1 MSELHKFLFDGLP
14 VRGQIVRLTDAWQEI
29 LARRRADDAQSPW
42 PWPVTR
48 MLGEMAAASTLM
60 QANIK
65 FNGALVMQI
74 FGEGPVKVAVAEVQH
89 DLSLRVTAKVV
100 GEVAPDAH
108 LQQLVNVN
116 GRGRCAIT
124 LDPKDRL
131 PGQQAYQGV
140 VPLNAS
146 LGGDGQPG
154 LADVLEH
161 YMRQSEQLDT
171 RLVLAADNNVAA
183 GLLIQRLPAE
193 GKANLA
199 GGQAMEPE
207 EQMEHFNRIAT
218 LAGSLTA
225 DELLQLDVETV
236 LRRLFWQEKIL
247 RFDAQTPRFAC
258 TCSRERVSGMIRGL
272 GAEEAESIIAERGE
286 IDVACDFCGQHYR
299 FDAVDAAQIFMAPG
313 DQPPTSSAVQ

>member
-14 VRGQIVRLTDAWQEI
+14 VRGMIVRLTDAWTEI
-29 LARRRADDAQSPW
+29 LARRRADDAASTW
-42 PWPVTR
+42 PWPVAEL
-48 MLGEMAAASTLM
+48 LGEMAAAGVLM
-60 QANIK
+60 QSNIK

-74 FGEGPVKVAVAEVQH
+74 FGEGPVKIAVAEVQH
-89 DLSLRVTAKVV
+89 DLGLRVTAKVV
-100 GEVAPDAH
+100 GEVASDAN
-108 LQQLVNVN
+108 LQSLVNVN

-146 LGGDGQPG
+146 QGAGQPN

-171 RLVLAADNNVAA
+171 KLVLAASESVAA

-193 GKANLA
+193 GKANI
-199 GGQAMEPE
+199 GGNQPMDPA
-207 EQMEHFNRIAT
+207 EQLEHFNRIAT
-218 LAGSLTA
+218 LAASLTG
-225 DELLQLDVETV
+225 DELLSLDVETI

-247 RFDAQTPRFAC
+247 RFDPQTPRFSC
-258 TCSRERVSGMIRGL
+258 TCSRERVAGMIRGL
-272 GAEEAESIIAERGE
+272 GQEEADSILAERGE
-286 IDVACDFCGQHYR
+286 IDVGCDFCGQHYR
-299 FDAVDAAQIFMAPG
+299 FDAVDAAQIFTAPG
-313 DQPPTSSAVQ
+313 DSPPGPSTMQ

>member
-14 VRGQIVRLTDAWQEI
+14 VRGMIVRLTGAWTEV
-29 LARRRADDAQSPW
+29 LSRRRADDAHSPW
-42 PWPVTR
+42 PWPVTQ
-48 MLGEMAAASTLM
+48 MMGEMAAAGALM

-65 FNGALVMQI
+65 FNGALIMQI
-74 FGEGPVKVAVAEVQH
+74 FGEGPVKVAVAEVQP

-100 GEVAPDAH
+100 GDVAADAH
-108 LQQLVNVN
+108 LQDLVNVN

-124 LDPKDRL
+124 LDPKERL

-140 VPLNAS
+140 VPLNATY
-146 LGGDGQPG
+146 GKGQPN

-171 RLVLAADNNVAA
+171 KLVLAANNDVAA
-183 GLLIQRLPAE
+183 GLLIQRLPGEGGTQSGDLDPAE
-193 GKANLA
+193 QL
-199 GGQAMEPE
+199 
-207 EQMEHFNRIAT
+207 EHFNRIAT
-218 LAGSLTA
+218 LAGSLTQ

-258 TCSRERVSGMIRGL
+258 TCSRERVAGMIRGL
-272 GAEEAESIIAERGE
+272 GQEEADSIVRERGE
-286 IDVACDFCGQHYR
+286 IDVTCDFCGQHYR
-299 FDAVDAAQIFMAPG
+299 FDSVDTAQLFTALGDRPPG
-313 DQPPTSSAVQ
+313 SSTVQ

>member
-14 VRGQIVRLTDAWQEI
+14 VRGMIVRLTDAWQEI
-29 LARRRADDAQSPW
+29 LARRRADDAASPW
-42 PWPVTR
+42 PWPVTQ
-48 MLGEMAAASTLM
+48 MLGEMAAAGALM
-60 QANIK
+60 QSNIK
-65 FNGALVMQI
+65 FNGSLIMQI

-100 GEVAPDAH
+100 GEVDSAAH
-108 LQQLVNVN
+108 LQDLVNVN

-146 LGGDGQPG
+146 HGAGQPN

-171 RLVLAADNNVAA
+171 KLVLAADNKVAA

-193 GKANLA
+193 GEGNIK
-199 GGQAMEPE
+199 GGQGMDPA
-207 EQMEHFNRIAT
+207 EQMEQFNRIAT
-218 LAGSLTA
+218 LTASLTG
-225 DELLQLDVETV
+225 DELLQLDIETI

-247 RFDAQTPRFAC
+247 RFDPQTPRFAC
-258 TCSRERVSGMIRGL
+258 TCSRERVAGMIRGL
-272 GAEEAESIIAERGE
+272 GQEEAQDILAERGE
-286 IDVACDFCGQHYR
+286 IDVSCDFCGQHYR
-299 FDAVDAAQIFMAPG
+299 FDAVDTTQIFMAPG
-313 DQPPTSSAVQ
+313 DRPPTPSTMQ

>member
-14 VRGQIVRLTDAWQEI
+14 VRGMIVRLTDAWQEI
-29 LARRRADDAQSPW
+29 LARRHSDDAHAVW

-48 MLGEMAAASTLM
+48 MLGEMAAAGVLM
-60 QANIK
+60 QSNIK
-65 FNGALVMQI
+65 FNGALIMQI
-74 FGEGPVKVAVAEVQH
+74 FGEGPVKVAVSEVQH

-100 GEVAPDAH
+100 GEVAADAH
-108 LQQLVNVN
+108 LQDLVNVN

-140 VPLNAS
+140 VPLNATH
-146 LGGDGQPG
+146 GAGQPN

-171 RLVLAADNNVAA
+171 RLVLAADDKVAA
-183 GLLIQRLPAE
+183 GLLIQRLPGEGEGNVAKSMDPAE
-193 GKANLA
+193 QL
-199 GGQAMEPE
+199 
-207 EQMEHFNRIAT
+207 EHFNRIAT
-218 LAGSLTA
+218 LTASLTA

-258 TCSRERVSGMIRGL
+258 TCSRERVGSMIRGL
-272 GAEEAESIIAERGE
+272 GEEEAESILVERGQ
-286 IDVACDFCGQHYR
+286 IDVTCDFCGQHYR
-299 FDAVDAAQIFMAPG
+299 FDAVDTGQLFAAPG
-313 DQPPTSSAVQ
+313 DRPPGSSTVQ

>member
-14 VRGQIVRLTDAWQEI
+14 VRGMIVRLTDAWTEI
-29 LARRRADDAQSPW
+29 LARRRADDAASGW
-42 PWPVTR
+42 PWPVAE
-48 MLGEMAAASTLM
+48 MLGEMAAAGVLM
-60 QANIK
+60 QSNIK

-100 GEVAPDAH
+100 GEVSSGAH
-108 LQQLVNVN
+108 LQDLVNVN

-124 LDPKDRL
+124 LDPKERV

-140 VPLNAS
+140 VPLNATH
-146 LGGDGQPG
+146 GAGKPN

-171 RLVLAADNNVAA
+171 KLVLAANETVAA

-193 GKANLA
+193 GEGNL
-199 GGQAMEPE
+199 GGREPIDPS
-207 EQMEHFNRIAT
+207 EQLEHFNRIAT
-218 LAGSLTA
+218 LASSLTG
-225 DELLQLDVETV
+225 DELLQLDIETI

-247 RFDAQTPRFAC
+247 RFDPQTPRFAC
-258 TCSRERVSGMIRGL
+258 TCSRERVAGMIRGL
-272 GAEEAESIIAERGE
+272 GQEEADSILAERGE
-286 IDVACDFCGQHYR
+286 IDVSCDFCGQHYR
-299 FDAVDAAQIFMAPG
+299 FDAVDAAEVFTSPG
-313 DQPPTSSAVQ
+313 DRPPAPSTVQ

>member
-1 MSELHKFLFDGLP
+1 MAELHKFLFDGLP

-29 LARRRADDAQSPW
+29 LARRRADDAQAPW
-42 PWPVTR
+42 PWPVMR
-48 MLGEMAAASTLM
+48 MLGEMAAAGALM

-108 LQQLVNVN
+108 LQQLVNLH

-146 LGGDGQPG
+146 LAGGGQPG

-171 RLVLAADNNVAA
+171 RLVLAADDKVAA
-183 GLLIQRLPAE
+183 GLLIQRLPVE
-193 GKANLA
+193 GQANLA
-199 GGQAMEPE
+199 GGQPMEPE

-218 LAGSLTA
+218 LASSLTPG
-225 DELLQLDVETV
+225 ELLQLDVETI

-247 RFDAQTPRFAC
+247 RFDPQTPRFAC

-313 DQPPTSSAVQ
+313 NQPPTSSAVQ

>member
-14 VRGQIVRLTDAWQEI
+14 VRGMIVRLTDAWQEI
-29 LARRRADDAQSPW
+29 LARRRADDAHSTW

-48 MLGEMAAASTLM
+48 MLGEMAAASALM

-65 FNGALVMQI
+65 FNGALIMQI

-100 GEVAPDAH
+100 GEVAADAH
-108 LQQLVNVN
+108 LQQLVNVH

-124 LDPKDRL
+124 LDPKERL

-146 LGGDGQPG
+146 HGAGQPN

-171 RLVLAADNNVAA
+171 KLVLAADNNVAA

-193 GKANLA
+193 GEANLK
-199 GGQAMEPE
+199 AMELD
-207 EQMEHFNRIAT
+207 EQMEHFHRVAT
-218 LAGSLTA
+218 LTASLTG
-225 DELLQLDVETV
+225 DELLQLDVETI

-247 RFDAQTPRFAC
+247 RFDPQTPRFAC
-258 TCSRERVSGMIRGL
+258 TCSRERVTGMIRGL
-272 GAEEAESIIAERGE
+272 GREEAESILAERDE
-286 IDVACDFCGQHYR
+286 IDVTCDFCGQHYR
-299 FDAVDAAQIFMAPG
+299 FDAVDAAQVFMAPG
-313 DQPPTSSAVQ
+313 DRPPATSTMQ

>member
-1 MSELHKFLFDGLP
+1 MSELHKFLFEGVP
-14 VRGQIVRLTDAWQEI
+14 VRGMLVRLTDAWREI
-29 LARRRADDAQSPW
+29 LSRRRTDDAATAW
-42 PWPVTR
+42 PWPVAEL
-48 MLGEMAAASTLM
+48 LGEMAAAGVLM
-60 QANIK
+60 QSNIK

-89 DLSLRVTAKVV
+89 DLSLRVTAKVI
-100 GEVAPDAH
+100 GEVAADAH

-146 LGGDGQPG
+146 TGTGQPR

-171 RLVLAADNNVAA
+171 KLVLAANEHVAA

-193 GKANLA
+193 GGKVEAT
-199 GGQAMEPE
+199 GQEIDPA
-207 EQMEHFNRIAT
+207 EQLEHFNRIAT
-218 LAGSLTA
+218 LAASLTA
-225 DELLQLDVETV
+225 EELLQLDVETI
-236 LRRLFWQEKIL
+236 LRRLFWEEKLL
-247 RFDAQTPRFAC
+247 RFDAQVPRFAC
-258 TCSRERVSGMIRGL
+258 TCSRERVAGMIRGL
-272 GAEEAESIIAERGE
+272 GAEEADSILAERGE
-286 IDVACDFCGQHYR
+286 IDVSCDFCGQHYR
-299 FDAVDAAQIFMAPG
+299 FDAVDTAQIFTAPG
-313 DQPPTSSAVQ
+313 DRPPATSTMQ

>member
-14 VRGQIVRLTDAWQEI
+14 VRGQIVRLTDAWQEV
-29 LARRRADDAQSPW
+29 LTRRRADDAHSTW

-65 FNGALVMQI
+65 FNGALIMQI
-74 FGEGPVKVAVAEVQH
+74 FGEGPVKVAVAEVQQ

-100 GEVAPDAH
+100 GEVAADAH
-108 LQQLVNVN
+108 LQDLVNVN

-146 LGGDGQPG
+146 HGAARPELS
-154 LADVLEH
+154 DVLEH

-171 RLVLAADNNVAA
+171 KLVLAADNNVAA

-193 GKANLA
+193 GEGNIRK
-199 GGQAMEPE
+199 MEPE

-218 LAGSLTA
+218 LAGSLSA

-247 RFDAQTPRFAC
+247 RFDPQTPRFAC
-258 TCSRERVSGMIRGL
+258 TCSRERVAGMIRGL
-272 GAEEAESIIAERGE
+272 GQEEADSILAERDE
-286 IDVACDFCGQHYR
+286 IDVTCDFCGAHYR
-299 FDAVDAAQIFMAPG
+299 FDAVDAAQVFMAPG
-313 DQPPTSSAVQ
+313 DRPPGSSTVQ

>member
-14 VRGQIVRLTDAWQEI
+14 VRGMIVRLTDAWQEI
-29 LARRRADDAQSPW
+29 LARRRSDDAASPW
-42 PWPVTR
+42 PWPVTQ
-48 MLGEMAAASTLM
+48 MLGEMAAAGALM
-60 QANIK
+60 QSNIK
-65 FNGALVMQI
+65 FNGSLIMQI

-100 GEVAPDAH
+100 GEVDSAAH
-108 LQQLVNVN
+108 LQDLVNVN

-146 LGGDGQPG
+146 HGAGQPN

-171 RLVLAADNNVAA
+171 KLVLAADNKVAA

-193 GKANLA
+193 GEGNIK
-199 GGQAMEPE
+199 GGQGMDPA

-218 LAGSLTA
+218 LTASLTG
-225 DELLQLDVETV
+225 DELLQLDIETI

-247 RFDAQTPRFAC
+247 RFDPQTPRFAC
-258 TCSRERVSGMIRGL
+258 TCSRERVAGMIRGL
-272 GAEEAESIIAERGE
+272 GQEEAQDILAERGE
-286 IDVACDFCGQHYR
+286 IDVSCDFCGQHYR
-299 FDAVDAAQIFMAPG
+299 FDAVDTTQIFMAPG
-313 DQPPTSSAVQ
+313 DRPPTPSTVQ